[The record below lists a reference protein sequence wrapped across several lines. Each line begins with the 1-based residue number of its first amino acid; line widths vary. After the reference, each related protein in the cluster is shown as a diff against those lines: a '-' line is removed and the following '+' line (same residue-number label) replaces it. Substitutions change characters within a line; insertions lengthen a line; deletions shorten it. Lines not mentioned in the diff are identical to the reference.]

1 VVLFNAD
8 PAEFDLFWM
17 NSDYLQ
23 AFGGYL
29 LPDGY
34 SRPGISRR
42 ELATLLGSP
51 VPIPHDC
58 TDGFYGAYSRRPH

>member
-1 VVLFNAD
+1 
-8 PAEFDLFWM
+8 M
-17 NSDYLQ
+17 NSEYLQ

-34 SRPGISRR
+34 SRPGIWRQ